1 MADWLLAR
9 PANTG
14 RLYGLAGVKGG
25 DMSGQRITRAL
36 ISVSDKQGV
45 VELARGLLELGVEI
59 LSTGGTA
66 KILREKGIQ
75 VTDVSEYTQFP
86 EILDGRV
93 KTLHPKIHGGI
104 LAIRDNPQHRE
115 AMQRLSILPIDL
127 VVVNLYP
134 FEATIAKKGTTL
146 DEAIE
151 QIDIGGPSM
160 LRSAAK
166 NHQWVAVLTSP
177 DDYSSVLEELK
188 KSGGYLSE
196 KMRLTLALKAFQNT
210 ARYDAAIVSY
220 LGSLDQPGGEVFPSS
235 LTLNLEKKRELRYG
249 ENPHQRAALYL
260 LNEAGGLAG
269 AGKIHGKEL
278 SFNNLLDLN
287 AAWDLVKEF
296 SEPACVV
303 IKHTNPCGAA
313 VAGSLAQAFGLAYS
327 GDPVSAFGSVVSL
340 NGLVDEECAQE
351 IAAKEFIE
359 AVIAPDFSKEALE
372 ILTTRPKWGKNV
384 RILKPDRNEKETSPA
399 LDFKTI
405 SGGLLVQEKDDLLL
419 DEEKIKVVTKRA
431 PTEKEAKDLRFAW
444 TVCKHTKSNCIVL
457 AKESAVVGVG
467 AGQMSRVD
475 SAKIAIRKAAER
487 TAGAIA
493 ASDAFFPFPDSIE
506 ELAES
511 GVTAVIQPGG
521 SLRDEEVIAAADERG
536 LAMLFTGMR
545 HFRH

>member
-1 MADWLLAR
+1 
-9 PANTG
+9 
-14 RLYGLAGVKGG
+14 
-25 DMSGQRITRAL
+25 MSGQKITRAL
-36 ISVSDKQGV
+36 ISVSDKRGV

-86 EILDGRV
+86 EILGGRV

-104 LAIRDNPQHRE
+104 LAVRDNPQHRE
-115 AMQRLSILPIDL
+115 AMQRLNILPIDL

-166 NHQWVAVLTSP
+166 NHHCVAVLTSP

-188 KSGGYLSE
+188 KSGGCLSE
-196 KMRLTLALKAFQNT
+196 KRRLSLALKAFQNT
-210 ARYDAAIVSY
+210 ARYDAAIVAY
-220 LGSLDQPGGEVFPSS
+220 LGKLDEEGFPSQLS
-235 LTLNLEKKRELRYG
+235 LVLEKKTDLRYG
-249 ENPHQRAALYL
+249 ENPHQKAALYL
-260 LNEAGGLAG
+260 LSGAGGLAG

-327 GDPVSAFGSVVSL
+327 GDPVSAFGSVISL
-340 NGLVDEECAQE
+340 NGLVDEKCAQK

-372 ILTTRPKWGKNV
+372 VLTTRPKWGKNV
-384 RILKPDRNEKETSPA
+384 RILKPARDEKGTCRA

-444 TVCKHTKSNCIVL
+444 AVCKHTKSNCIVL

-475 SAKIAIRKAAER
+475 SAKIAIRKAAKR
-487 TAGAIA
+487 AKGAVA
-493 ASDAFFPFPDSIE
+493 ASDAFFPFPDAVE

-521 SLRDEEVIAAADERG
+521 SLRDEEVIAAADKRG
-536 LAMLFTGMR
+536 LAMLFTEKR